1 MLRWLFLCYQSHASL
16 VIRMLP
22 LSCSIGFSQLPLF
35 HVILGI
41 HMLPLS
47 YASLVIPMLPESCF
61 IGYSHATTV
70 SCSIAYSDW
79 CNNHV
84 MLPRSFTA
92 TNVSRYII
100 EYSHVTSMS
109 IHMLHQWVFICYINE
124 YSHVTLS
131 IHMLSLSY
139 ASLVIPMLPESCF
152 ICHSHGTSDI
162 IHWLFRCNNYVMLIH
177 MLQICNPYWCLTCV
191 VIVIIWFKNN

>member
-1 MLRWLFLCYQSHASL
+1 MLRWLFLCYQSHALL
-16 VIRMLP
+16 V
-22 LSCSIGFSQLPLF
+22 
-35 HVILGI
+35 I
-41 HMLPLS
+41 HMLPLCH
-47 YASLVIPMLPESCF
+47 APLLIQ
-61 IGYSHATTV
+61 IDATTM
-70 SCSIAYSDW
+70 SCSLG
-79 CNNHV
+79 HLQ
-84 MLPRSFTA
+84 LPMF
-92 TNVSRYII
+92 
-100 EYSHVTSMS
+100 HVTSLS